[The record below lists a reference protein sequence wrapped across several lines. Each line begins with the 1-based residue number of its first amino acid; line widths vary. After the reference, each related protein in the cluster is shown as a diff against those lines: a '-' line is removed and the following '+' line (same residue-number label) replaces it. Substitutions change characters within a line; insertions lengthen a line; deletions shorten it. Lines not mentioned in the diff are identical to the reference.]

1 MKIVFCV
8 LICHIWQS
16 SAVRT
21 IHSLT
26 TSDDESDDD
35 NLMFAAI
42 DQDNSNS
49 SDSNLT
55 TGIKQHSEYS
65 QIISKRIREKVI
77 HIPKNEILQILSLMG
92 SLKELDRKTENST
105 TNIKN
110 SDLIPL
116 NNLTPPHFENNT
128 KNFHGKNEI
137 PTRYLNKL
145 SFLRKTFIEELERRQ
160 NDNSS
165 STNTLY
171 KSNHGL
177 GNELNFQDTNSWESN
192 NITTTRRGEFL
203 IPDILL
209 NAISRRKENTEFRL
223 YR

>member
-49 SDSNLT
+49 SDSDST
-55 TGIKQHSEYS
+55 TGVEQPSENS
-65 QIISKRIREKVI
+65 RTISKRIQEKVI

-92 SLKELDRKTENST
+92 TLKELDGKTENSI
-105 TNIKN
+105 TNVEN

-116 NNLTPPHFENNT
+116 TNLTPPHFE
-128 KNFHGKNEI
+128 I
-137 PTRYLNKL
+137 
-145 SFLRKTFIEELERRQ
+145 
-160 NDNSS
+160 
-165 STNTLY
+165 
-171 KSNHGL
+171 
-177 GNELNFQDTNSWESN
+177 
-192 NITTTRRGEFL
+192 
-203 IPDILL
+203 
-209 NAISRRKENTEFRL
+209 
-223 YR
+223 